1 MEWGGEEEGEGG
13 GHHHRVHT
21 PTTALRPDVV
31 NQCLELA
38 PGLVFAVN
46 LDTGSNL
53 MWSGGGEEGE
63 RGKTPPPSLVF
74 AVGLGTGEN

>member
-1 MEWGGEEEGEGG
+1 MGWGRGG
-13 GHHHRVHT
+13 GRERTPPSVHT
-21 PTTALRPDVV
+21 PTTAFRPDVV

-46 LDTGSNL
+46 LDTGSIL
-53 MWSGGGEEGE
+53 MWSGGGEEVE